1 LTNLTFHGIILVY
14 ACNNVYKVKGH
25 CNMNKTKASLA
36 LLSNAPKRR
45 RAVKGTNKHWSQSQK
60 IEAVLTYIATGS
72 EVKTAAATGIPKA
85 TLHIWRYQPWWKEL
99 QLQIQEEQDDEI
111 NADIAKIIEKGMATV
126 SERLE
131 NGDFGFNQKTGE
143 IFRKPVNLRDAHKV
157 TVDMID
163 KRNLL
168 NGKQSKQTADLE
180 IGSKLDFLA
189 KKFAEF
195 ANMTKGDLT
204 RELNKDVV
212 IDVESTSE
220 GN

>member
-1 LTNLTFHGIILVY
+1 MEN
-14 ACNNVYKVKGH
+14 
-25 CNMNKTKASLA
+25 TKSSLSV
-36 LLSNAPKRR
+36 LSNAPRRR

-72 EVKTAAATGIPKA
+72 ETKTAAATGIPKN

-99 QLQIQEEQDDEI
+99 QLQIQEEQDDKL
-111 NADIAKIIEKGMATV
+111 NANIAKIIKKSMSTV
-126 SERLE
+126 ADRLE
-131 NGDFGFNQKTGE
+131 HGDYGFNQKTGE

-157 TVDMID
+157 TVDLID

-168 NGKQSKQTADLE
+168 NGKVSKQSENLE

-195 ANMTKGDLT
+195 ALMSKSDLNK
-204 RELNKDVV
+204 ELNKDEV
-212 IDVESTSE
+212 IDVEVTDE
-220 GN
+220 GDS

>member
-1 LTNLTFHGIILVY
+1 
-14 ACNNVYKVKGH
+14 
-25 CNMNKTKASLA
+25 
-36 LLSNAPKRR
+36 
-45 RAVKGTNKHWSQSQK
+45 
-60 IEAVLTYIATGS
+60 
-72 EVKTAAATGIPKA
+72 
-85 TLHIWRYQPWWKEL
+85 
-99 QLQIQEEQDDEI
+99 
-111 NADIAKIIEKGMATV
+111 MATV

-131 NGDFGFNQKTGE
+131 NGDYGFNQKTGE

-168 NGKQSKQTADLE
+168 NGKQSQQTADLE

>member
-1 LTNLTFHGIILVY
+1 
-14 ACNNVYKVKGH
+14 
-25 CNMNKTKASLA
+25 MNKTKASLA

-45 RAVKGTNKHWSQSQK
+45 RAVMGTNKHWSQSQK

-131 NGDFGFNQKTGE
+131 NGDYGFNQKTGE

-168 NGKQSKQTADLE
+168 NGKQSQQTADLE

>member
-1 LTNLTFHGIILVY
+1 
-14 ACNNVYKVKGH
+14 
-25 CNMNKTKASLA
+25 MNKTKASLA

-45 RAVKGTNKHWSQSQK
+45 RAVKGPNKHSSQSQK

-131 NGDFGFNQKTGE
+131 NGDYGFNQKTGE

-168 NGKQSKQTADLE
+168 NGKQSQQTADLE